1 MRRSGVLQRGAKG
14 YGWWKKFSDV
24 GADQFQRRYVPP
36 TPFDWTAKQQ
46 DGSIIQRPYAF
57 FDIRIETEKLGRMK
71 FELAT
76 DVVPKT
82 CENFKALCLGTGIK
96 FGGYQ
101 GTKIHYIQKGNC
113 MMGGDVETPNSNGTG
128 NHSAGSSRY
137 ITDENFIIPHTGRG
151 LLSMASIGVHTNGSQ
166 FYLSLSP
173 MKHLNGRCVTFGR
186 MVEGEESLQA
196 MEKVF
201 TFRGAP
207 ARAITIDACGIIDEI
222 GKEHFSKPV
231 TRSEESLPEEIRKAA

>member
-1 MRRSGVLQRGAKG
+1 MVWGTIV
-14 YGWWKKFSDV
+14 
-24 GADQFQRRYVPP
+24 
-36 TPFDWTAKQQ
+36 
-46 DGSIIQRPYAF
+46 
-57 FDIRIETEKLGRMK
+57 
-71 FELAT
+71 LAT
-76 DVVPKT
+76 HDASWMK
-82 CENFKALCLGTGIK
+82 
-96 FGGYQ
+96 
-101 GTKIHYIQKGNC
+101 
-113 MMGGDVETPNSNGTG
+113 
-128 NHSAGSSRY
+128 
-137 ITDENFIIPHTGRG
+137 NFIIQFTSRG
-151 LLSMASIGVHTNGSQ
+151 FLSMASIGVHTNGSQ